1 MWLKPSGGKRGW
13 EMSGGWT
20 KSTPKSSWTFTKKL
34 KFIPVF
40 LEGVVVLSKG
50 QGAFNLHKYERT
62 ENNNKQIIHLHGAA
76 VSFTGKGE
84 RNGYSANWLLLV
96 KDFLQ
101 IHLNTPSIILLSVEY
116 LLGFLAFQV
125 VEF

>member
-1 MWLKPSGGKRGW
+1 MDQVY
-13 EMSGGWT
+13 T
-20 KSTPKSSWTFTKKL
+20 KIILNFFKKL

-101 IHLNTPSIILLSVEY
+101 IHLNTPSIILLPVEY
-116 LLGFLAFQV
+116 FFAQL
-125 VEF
+125 